1 MIKNYLSLKSHP
13 TASVFFVF
21 FFLSF
26 CHLSNYWAPTSYSDN
41 TRNDLELSLEV
52 CWFPDLCLWNPWD
65 VRTMKMVLKFRRRWS
80 LREVEPRTS
89 CCLMDLG
96 SSVLYNEF
104 PHRSS
109 LAKKYFPLLKKKK
122 GRMKKRRERGRRTGE
137 RLNDI
142 SNPIQT

>member
-1 MIKNYLSLKSHP
+1 
-13 TASVFFVF
+13 
-21 FFLSF
+21 
-26 CHLSNYWAPTSYSDN
+26 
-41 TRNDLELSLEV
+41 
-52 CWFPDLCLWNPWD
+52 
-65 VRTMKMVLKFRRRWS
+65 MVLKFRRRWS

-122 GRMKKRRERGRRTGE
+122 GRMKKRRERGRGTGE

>member
-1 MIKNYLSLKSHP
+1 
-13 TASVFFVF
+13 
-21 FFLSF
+21 
-26 CHLSNYWAPTSYSDN
+26 
-41 TRNDLELSLEV
+41 
-52 CWFPDLCLWNPWD
+52 
-65 VRTMKMVLKFRRRWS
+65 MVLKFRRRWS

-122 GRMKKRRERGRRTGE
+122 RKDEKEKGKGKGDRGKT
-137 RLNDI
+137 
-142 SNPIQT
+142 